1 MRAKG
6 QNGFSNTIH
15 IEINFKK
22 ESEEDHDHRPVI
34 LSGQEMTI
42 SMLPILCLLA
52 GSLASKYFIVSI
64 KRLFY

>member
-22 ESEEDHDHRPVI
+22 ESEEDHRPVI
-34 LSGQEMTI
+34 ISGQEMTI

-52 GSLASKYFIVSI
+52 GSLASKYSMVSI
-64 KRLFY
+64 KRMIY

>member
-22 ESEEDHDHRPVI
+22 ESEEDHRPVI
-34 LSGQEMTI
+34 ISGQEMTI

-52 GSLASKYFIVSI
+52 GSLASM
-64 KRLFY
+64 